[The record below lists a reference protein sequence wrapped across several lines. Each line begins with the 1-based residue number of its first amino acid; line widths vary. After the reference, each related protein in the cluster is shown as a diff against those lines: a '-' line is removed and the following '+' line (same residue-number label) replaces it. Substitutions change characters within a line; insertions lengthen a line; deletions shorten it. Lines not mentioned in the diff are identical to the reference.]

1 MCGVCACVCGHVHM
15 RVGKKMGKGLNTQL
29 DVRQSFFIEQ
39 DNSDNCD
46 LAENKSL
53 HFMAIVNENC
63 E

>member
-1 MCGVCACVCGHVHM
+1 MWGVWVCVCTCAHESWQ
-15 RVGKKMGKGLNTQL
+15 KMGKGLKTQL

-63 E
+63 I